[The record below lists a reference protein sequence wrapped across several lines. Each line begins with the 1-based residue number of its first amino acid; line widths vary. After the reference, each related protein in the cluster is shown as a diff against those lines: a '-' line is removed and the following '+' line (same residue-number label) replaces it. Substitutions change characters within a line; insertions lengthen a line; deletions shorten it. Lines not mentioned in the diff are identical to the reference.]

1 MTRRVDFFRTGL
13 GCIADG
19 SYGISHIR
27 ERLAELVKPYG
38 RKGKALA
45 ARLSQ
50 DVSEASEHRA
60 PEEEE
65 DAAIDLLNNY
75 TEDGIYFTMSN
86 GDLLLVD
93 ESFAE

>member
-1 MTRRVDFFRTGL
+1 MTRRIDFFRTGI

-38 RKGKALA
+38 RKGKQVA
-45 ARLSQ
+45 ADLMCSDSPETQ
-50 DVSEASEHRA
+50 ENAESE
-60 PEEEE
+60 
-65 DAAIDLLNNY
+65 AIDLLNNY
-75 TEDGIYFTMSN
+75 AEDGIYFTMSN

-93 ESFAE
+93 EGFSE

>member
-1 MTRRVDFFRTGL
+1 MARRIDFYRTGL

-19 SYGISHIR
+19 SYGQAHIR
-27 ERLAELVKPYG
+27 ERLAELVQPYG

-45 ARLSQ
+45 IELGKPMS
-50 DVSEASEHRA
+50 DDASE
-60 PEEEE
+60 E
-65 DAAIDLLNNY
+65 DDAIDLLNNY

-93 ESFAE
+93 ESFSE